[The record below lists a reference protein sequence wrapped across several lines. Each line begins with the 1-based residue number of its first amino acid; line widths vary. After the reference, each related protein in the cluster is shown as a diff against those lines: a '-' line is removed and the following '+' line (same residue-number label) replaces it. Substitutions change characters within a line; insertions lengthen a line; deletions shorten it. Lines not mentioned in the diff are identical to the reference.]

1 MFQSGMF
8 VGLTCNFFRLNE
20 MFKFSMSN
28 CNRCLLDQLVVY
40 YTHSFIF
47 DACNCSS
54 DHEIFALIWEQN
66 CCPYN
71 LTGFARNYFSSVC
84 CSCPDIDK
92 DGICTHCTSL
102 RYSLNNDTI
111 EVCLRKEN
119 IPTEFKLI
127 KINNYLQ
134 KYVNADPHF
143 FFSEEDEDIKATL
156 NLPDW
161 NNFSV
166 EKKLCKTLVHFSFLV
181 IILSVLIIFF
191 VYSAC
196 KDYLLFSRVQKNRL
210 CHHLMLILFFLAY
223 ALFLKFEKR
232 Y

>member
-40 YTHSFIF
+40 YTYCFTF

-92 DGICTHCTSL
+92 DGICIHCRRL

-111 EVCLRKEN
+111 KVCLRK
-119 IPTEFKLI
+119 
-127 KINNYLQ
+127 
-134 KYVNADPHF
+134 
-143 FFSEEDEDIKATL
+143 
-156 NLPDW
+156 
-161 NNFSV
+161 
-166 EKKLCKTLVHFSFLV
+166 
-181 IILSVLIIFF
+181 
-191 VYSAC
+191 
-196 KDYLLFSRVQKNRL
+196 
-210 CHHLMLILFFLAY
+210 
-223 ALFLKFEKR
+223 
-232 Y
+232 